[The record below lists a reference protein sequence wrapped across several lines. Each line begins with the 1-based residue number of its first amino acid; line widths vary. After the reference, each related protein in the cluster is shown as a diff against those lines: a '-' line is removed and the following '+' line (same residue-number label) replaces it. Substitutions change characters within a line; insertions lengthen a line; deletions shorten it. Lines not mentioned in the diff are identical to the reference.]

1 MTRRKNQQRS
11 ALLRLVILPEKA
23 WFARGEG
30 ASTTNA
36 TMRADTLLM
45 LQLVLTG
52 IELNRIQ
59 QSKGQR
65 VKVLPKL
72 TVLER
77 VYSGSRLPTSMDW
90 GHFVYKPPQ
99 VSEHSPLASNVH
111 ATR

>member
-1 MTRRKNQQRS
+1 MTHRRNQQRS

-36 TMRADTLLM
+36 TKRADTLLM

-52 IELNRIQ
+52 SELNRIQ
-59 QSKGQR
+59 QSKGQH
-65 VKVLPKL
+65 VKGLPKL

-77 VYSGSRLPTSMDW
+77 VSSGSRRQKSMDW
-90 GHFVYKPPQ
+90 GHFAYKFPQ
-99 VSEHSPLASNVH
+99 VWEQSYLVSNVH